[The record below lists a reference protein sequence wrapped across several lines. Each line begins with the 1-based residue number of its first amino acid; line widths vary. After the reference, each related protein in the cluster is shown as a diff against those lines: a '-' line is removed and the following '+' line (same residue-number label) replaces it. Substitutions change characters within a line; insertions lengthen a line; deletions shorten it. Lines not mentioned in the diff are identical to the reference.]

1 MAAGPELLC
10 MHGEVQ
16 LAQSRG
22 DGAIVG
28 ELCQAGCKLGIVQCM
43 VVGGSR
49 FFGLL

>member
-1 MAAGPELLC
+1 MAVGPELLC

-16 LAQSRG
+16 LARNKG
-22 DGAIVG
+22 DGAAVG